1 MINQHGA
8 RARAIRA
15 MGNIFTPDVIGATLD
30 LYAKDLIVDPRIECL
45 ADLAYGDDER
55 QVLDLY
61 RHPDNRAGPMMLF
74 VPGGGFDGGD
84 KRVNDLVFGN
94 VARWFASK
102 GVTGAVMNYRLAP
115 GACWPSGALDVHSAI
130 IWLRREAASLG
141 FDPGQIWL
149 VGHSAGANHVA
160 TALLDRSLADEP
172 AVRGAALISGIYEAP
187 RGEAPPGVVS
197 YFGTDEDALEVRS
210 ALRWAHA
217 GSVPIMLAYAE
228 YDPTWLSRPSFD
240 LAAAITER
248 DGKAARISWMRDHN
262 HVSPIFS
269 IGSSDEALGL
279 EILDFMGHVP
289 AMRGD
294 AA

>member
-1 MINQHGA
+1 MNKQHDA

-30 LYAKDLIVDPRIECL
+30 LYAGELTADPRIECV
-45 ADLAYGDDER
+45 ADLAYGDEER

-61 RHPDNRAGPMMLF
+61 LQADNRAGPLMLF

-84 KRVNDLVFGN
+84 KRVNDMVFGN

-102 GVTGAVMNYRLAP
+102 GVAGAVMNYRLAP
-115 GACWPSGALDVHSAI
+115 GACWPAGALDVHSAVN
-130 IWLRREAASLG
+130 WLRREAASLG
-141 FDPGQIWL
+141 FDPDQIWL

-160 TALLDRSLADEP
+160 TALLDRSLAAEP
-172 AVRGAALISGIYEAP
+172 AVRGAALISGIYEPP
-187 RGEAPPGVVS
+187 RGDAPPGVVS
-197 YFGTDEDALEVRS
+197 YFGTDKDALEARS
-210 ALRWAHA
+210 ALRWARA

-228 YDPTWLSRPSFD
+228 HDAPWLSRPSLD
-240 LAAAITER
+240 LAAALTER
-248 DGKAARISWMRDHN
+248 DGKAARVFWMRDHN

-279 EILDFMGHVP
+279 ELLDFMGHVP